1 MYFFVVVLS
10 GKLYFKSNKSL
21 VGRKGPIMEE
31 RNVMKR
37 GDVYFTYMPYNT
49 FNPTQTTGRHYY
61 VILSNDKNIEKH
73 ATVQAVPLTSN
84 TNKVRLGE
92 KVVHLDGFSKP
103 SKILGTQLS
112 LFPKAAFL
120 CGRKIGKVSK
130 ENMKEIEDCL
140 REQLSLNTES
150 EVL

>member
-1 MYFFVVVLS
+1 MKKFTDVRCNVSPELKTKI
-10 GKLYFKSNKSL
+10 KLCAIAENTSVSKWLLNL
-21 VGRKGPIMEE
+21 IEE
-31 RNVMKR
+31 R
-37 GDVYFTYMPYNT
+37 VYA
-49 FNPTQTTGRHYY
+49 
-61 VILSNDKNIEKH
+61 ILSNDKNIEKH
-73 ATVQAVPLTSN
+73 ASVQAVPLTSN

-150 EVL
+150 EGR

>member
-1 MYFFVVVLS
+1 
-10 GKLYFKSNKSL
+10 
-21 VGRKGPIMEE
+21 MEE

-92 KVVHLDGFSKP
+92 KIVHLDGFSKP

-120 CGRKIGKVSK
+120 CGKKIGKVSK

-150 EVL
+150 EGR

>member
-1 MYFFVVVLS
+1 MQD
-10 GKLYFKSNKSL
+10 KN
-21 VGRKGPIMEE
+21 IM
-31 RNVMKR
+31 RR

-49 FNPTQTTGRHYY
+49 FNPTQTTGKHFY

-84 TNKVRLGE
+84 THKVRLGE
-92 KVVHLDGFSKP
+92 KVVHLDGFSRP

-130 ENMKEIEDCL
+130 GNMKEIEDCL

-150 EVL
+150 EDR

>member
-1 MYFFVVVLS
+1 
-10 GKLYFKSNKSL
+10 
-21 VGRKGPIMEE
+21 MEE
-31 RNVMKR
+31 RNIMKR

-49 FNPTQTTGRHYY
+49 FNPTQTKGKHFY
-61 VILSNDKNIEKH
+61 VIISNNKYIDKH
-73 ATVQAVPLTSN
+73 ATVQAVPLTSK
-84 TNKVRLGE
+84 TGRVGLGE

-103 SKILGTQLS
+103 SKVLGNQLS

-120 CGRKIGKVSK
+120 CGKKIGKVSK

-150 EVL
+150 EDR

>member
-1 MYFFVVVLS
+1 
-10 GKLYFKSNKSL
+10 
-21 VGRKGPIMEE
+21 MEE

-73 ATVQAVPLTSN
+73 ASVQAVPLTSN

-92 KVVHLDGFSKP
+92 KVVHLDGFSNP

-150 EVL
+150 ESR